1 MKQKNKK
8 PAIIFISVVVFLV
21 LVIALYYTI
30 AGFMIKDGIKYIIG
44 GKIYLY
50 PPDYE
55 SNIFENEKYLELDR
69 QIKYSDGFGTWVISD
84 NNGICT
90 NDNVEKFLVGYISCL
105 QNADIANL
113 KAYYSDNCFKEL
125 KLPSRITMQKIYEP
139 IFTEVK
145 KELIRE
151 NDQEFYRYDI
161 KVEYKIM
168 RNDGTFRSDIASDSI
183 KPQNFI
189 IEERNETVKIIQVVN
204 YVIPQ

>member
-1 MKQKNKK
+1 
-8 PAIIFISVVVFLV
+8 
-21 LVIALYYTI
+21 
-30 AGFMIKDGIKYIIG
+30 
-44 GKIYLY
+44 
-50 PPDYE
+50 
-55 SNIFENEKYLELDR
+55 
-69 QIKYSDGFGTWVISD
+69 
-84 NNGICT
+84 
-90 NDNVEKFLVGYISCL
+90 
-105 QNADIANL
+105 
-113 KAYYSDNCFKEL
+113 
-125 KLPSRITMQKIYEP
+125 MQKIYEP